1 MRFKETN
8 KRDGNGFPL
17 LNFLMISHQGLSKFY
32 KYDSALAASVRV
44 LLNQTKVYYTMLHAE
59 DLPAL
64 KAGHG
69 SKIMS

>member
-32 KYDSALAASVRV
+32 KYDSALVASIRV
-44 LLNQTKVYYTMLHAE
+44 LLNHYTMLHAE
-59 DLPAL
+59 DLLAL